1 MKQSVS
7 RHETKSFKRLK
18 LFETLN
24 EPDSDRLLLSGY
36 RAGLVDYQARSTTP
50 VIYLL
55 KFVRFVRLF
64 VRPSVRGARLS
75 SIHLSSAYP

>member
-24 EPDSDRLLLSGY
+24 DPDSVYFPNNG
-36 RAGLVDYQARSTTP
+36 
-50 VIYLL
+50 
-55 KFVRFVRLF
+55 
-64 VRPSVRGARLS
+64 
-75 SIHLSSAYP
+75 

>member
-24 EPDSDRLLLSGY
+24 DPDSDRLLLSGY
-36 RAGLVDYQARSTTP
+36 YAGLIDS
-50 VIYLL
+50 
-55 KFVRFVRLF
+55 
-64 VRPSVRGARLS
+64 
-75 SIHLSSAYP
+75 

>member
-24 EPDSDRLLLSGY
+24 DPDSDRLLLSGY
-36 RAGLVDYQARSTTP
+36 RAGLIDS
-50 VIYLL
+50 
-55 KFVRFVRLF
+55 
-64 VRPSVRGARLS
+64 
-75 SIHLSSAYP
+75 